1 MRPFTLL
8 LIAALCVLTASPV
21 VVAQSPPLTSF
32 RGLIDHVSADQWGNV
47 PTENVEVWHGAI
59 SGDGR
64 YVVMS
69 TRNPYLANGEYNDTN
84 GYDDVFLRDRMSGWT
99 WLISRPTFGGS
110 ANGTSQMA
118 TISTNGRH
126 IAFAS
131 GATNLVP
138 GDTNGR
144 WDVFVYDMD
153 QYRLVRVSVATDG
166 TQGDRDAYYPAIS
179 ADGRFI
185 AFLSWSTT
193 FAPAVSSSSPR
204 QVYLHD
210 RDVAG
215 DGLFDTPGDVSTQ
228 LVSADLTGGIAND
241 SADSPRVTSD
251 GRVLFES
258 AATNLSDV
266 GNPNAMNHLYLR
278 DRLTGQ
284 TTFID
289 RAVTGGPSQNG
300 VGYGTSDITDDG
312 RWVTFSSTSPDIH
325 WFDMNGQSQV
335 FRYDTANGPA
345 FTGIVSQLPNNGPLG
360 DGSSYATSGSA
371 DGRYVVFTTASSNLA
386 SPPPGASGPAMLV
399 VRDMYED
406 TFARVDVLDSGEPF
420 DQADYYYTAAIS
432 ADGTAIALQTRSERA
447 VGDIYTWGASHAV
460 VMTALTATPASAS
473 YPFGGGSGSIDV
485 NTSAVSGW
493 RASSSSPWIMVTEG
507 GGFGAGPRTVQYVVD
522 ANNTGVG
529 RDGWIQVGS
538 KYIPIHQNGTDDT
551 TPPVITPVVNGT
563 PGDNGWYTSD
573 VSVSFS
579 YEDPDSPISSAVGCN
594 LTTQTTDTAGT
605 TFTCTVTSEGG
616 SASGSV
622 TVKRDTTPPSG
633 IIWGPPYA
641 EFLHQKHTLYAT
653 DYVCSDSTSGIAS
666 CTGPVPDGGWLPT
679 SVAGRF
685 SFDVQARDR
694 AGNTGIISRPYYV
707 STNVCSPRPPGLVG
721 WWPGDGH
728 SREIIARNDGSFV
741 NGTPIYSSGP
751 YGMGFV
757 YIQSRYLW
765 VPDVPALRMDDAFTL
780 SAWVYQ
786 VRDWLGPYAVIAG
799 REGEYLLAR
808 GPNGNIHYSIANT
821 NPGWGWVDSG
831 VRMDR
836 EKWTKLALSYDGSA
850 IRLYKN
856 GQLAH
861 VRAASGAIGDAAP
874 FHNAFQVAA
883 RQSTSEPSYFDGQID
898 DVQLVDRAMS
908 DAEIDAAYLSGIGG
922 VCALPTTVTF
932 TPALPRATYGGSA
945 ELVAR
950 LTNEQGQPIQGEQI
964 QFSFRY
970 AAAGTALTDADG
982 VARLPV
988 SIAGLAAQ
996 TLTNGAVATHPATA
1010 YLQHSTV
1017 TSDFIIDRAS
1027 PVITW
1032 NPPAAIVYG
1041 APLSST
1047 QLNATANVAGFFVYS
1062 PAAGATL
1069 PAGSNTLGV
1078 TFTPSSANYTAAT
1091 SSAPLTVLKATPT
1104 VTAIGGTFTYD
1115 KQPHAGSGTAKGVFN
1130 ETLSPVTVTYN
1141 GSSSTPPTDAG
1152 THTVR
1157 ASYAGSA
1164 NYVARE
1170 AETPLTINRA
1180 TPAVEISSAPVF
1192 YTSYPRPAMVTI
1204 HGLAGDTLNPFVVGY
1219 DGSTTA
1225 PTNAGTYALEVQY
1238 AGSTNYAP
1246 VTATGSFVI
1255 RKTTPILGPLNDLGF
1270 TYDGQP
1276 HGGYAVHI
1284 PAVEGGWLTPVI
1296 YTYNGTSAQP
1306 VNAGVYTA
1314 VVRYDGSAN
1323 YEAVSTTYT
1332 LTIFKVVPNFTW
1344 WPADPDITY
1353 GTALGASQLNATSN
1367 VAGSITYTP
1376 PAGTVLNAGSHT
1388 VTAVFTP
1395 ADPANHESRSLAR
1408 TLDVSKANTSVFWS
1422 RPANIVYGTPL
1433 GVTQLNATA
1442 TVPGTFVYTP
1452 AAGTVLTAGDH
1463 VLSVTF
1469 TPDDSANY
1477 NGRSSGVGFTVSK
1490 AAPVVSWNAPAD
1502 ITYGTPLGTA
1512 QLNATASVPGT
1523 FSYSPAAGTVLG
1535 AGAQTLSV
1543 TFTPDDAANYNGAS
1557 ANVPLNVARAATTVS
1572 WSNPADI
1579 VYGTALGGSQLNA
1592 TANVPGTF
1600 SYSPA
1605 VGALLNAGSHTL
1617 SVTFTPDDAANYDG
1631 ASANVSVTVTK
1642 AASTINWSNPA
1653 DIVYGTAL
1661 GGSQLNATA
1670 NVAGT
1675 FSYSPA
1681 AGTVIGA
1688 GSQTLAVTFTP
1699 DDAANYNGSSANVAL
1714 TVNMAQSTI
1723 NWSNPADV
1731 VYGTAL
1737 GAAQLNATAN
1747 VAGTFS
1753 YSPAAGTM
1761 LGAGSHTLSVTFT
1774 PDDAANYN
1782 GSSANVSVT
1791 VNRAQS
1797 AINWSNPADVVYGTA
1812 LGAAQLN
1819 ATANVTGTFSYSPAA
1834 GAALNAGSHTLS
1846 VTFTPDDAANYDG
1859 SSANVSVTV
1868 TKAASTINWAN
1879 PVDVVYGTA
1888 LGGSQLNATAN
1899 VAGTF
1904 TYSPA
1909 AGTVLGAGS
1918 QTLAV
1923 TFTPDDAA
1931 NYNGSSASVTLNVAK
1946 AATSVTWSN
1955 PAGIVYGTALG
1966 GAQLNATANVAGT
1979 FAYSPAA
1986 GTVLGAG
1993 SQTLTVMFTPDESAN
2008 YASATANVSIAV
2020 GKAAPVITWATP
2032 AGITYGTM
2040 LSGTQL
2046 NATANVNGSFVY
2058 TVPAA
2063 SELGA
2068 GPHDLSVTFTPADGA
2083 NYTTASRSVSIVVS
2097 PAALTVSADNAG
2109 KVYGQALPP
2118 FTATGTGF
2126 VNGDSM
2132 SSLGGAL
2139 AFATGATATSAPGS
2153 YSVTPS
2159 GVSSANYVITF
2170 AAGTLTVNKAST
2182 SLTLTTTPNPSN
2194 NNQTVQLRAVVS
2206 AVAPGAGT
2214 ATGTVEFRE
2223 NGTLLGTAT
2232 LVNGVATMNKNFKR
2246 GTHPLTAT
2254 YAGSTNFT
2262 GSSGSRTHQTQ

>member
-1 MRPFTLL
+1 MRRFTLL
-8 LIAALCVLTASPV
+8 LIAALCAFTVSPV
-21 VVAQSPPLTSF
+21 VIAQSPPLTAF

-110 ANGTSQMA
+110 ADGISQMA

-153 QYRLVRVSVATDG
+153 QFRLVRVSVATDG

-179 ADGRFI
+179 ADGRFV

-193 FAPAVSSSSPR
+193 FASGVLSSSPR

-210 RDVAG
+210 RDASG
-215 DGLFDTPGDVSTQ
+215 DGLLDTPGDVTTQ
-228 LVSADLTGGIAND
+228 LISVGVAGGIAND
-241 SADSPRVTSD
+241 SVDSPRVSSD

-278 DRLTGQ
+278 DRLTGE
-284 TTFID
+284 TMFID

-460 VMTALTATPASAS
+460 VMTALSATPASAL
-473 YPFGGGSGSIDV
+473 YPLGGGSGSIDV

-507 GGFGAGPRTVQYVVD
+507 GSFGAGPRTVQYVVD

-563 PGDNGWYTSD
+563 LGDNGWYTSD

-594 LTTQTTDTAGT
+594 LTAQTTDTAGT
-605 TFTCTVTSEGG
+605 TFTCMVTSEGG

-679 SVAGRF
+679 SVSGRF
-685 SFDVQARDR
+685 SFDVQARDH

-741 NGTPIYSSGP
+741 NGTPIYTSGP

-757 YIQSRYLW
+757 FIQSRYLW

-850 IRLYKN
+850 IRVYKN

-861 VRAASGAIGDAAP
+861 VRAASGAIGDAVP
-874 FHNAFQVAA
+874 SQNAFQLAA
-883 RQSTSEPSYFDGQID
+883 RQSATEPSYFDGDID

-1032 NPPAAIVYG
+1032 NPPATTVYG
-1041 APLSST
+1041 APLGGA

-1069 PAGSNTLGV
+1069 PAGTHTLGV

-1091 SSAPLTVLKATPT
+1091 HNVPLTVLRATPT
-1104 VTAIGGTFTYD
+1104 VTATGATFTYD
-1115 KQPHAGSGTAKGVFN
+1115 QQPHAGSGAARGVFN
-1130 ETLSPVTVTYN
+1130 EALSPVTVTYN
-1141 GSSSTPPTDAG
+1141 GSSSTPPTTAG
-1152 THTVR
+1152 NHTVR

-1164 NYVARE
+1164 NYLAGQSADVA
-1170 AETPLTINRA
+1170 LTINRA
-1180 TPAVEISSAPVF
+1180 TPTVEISSAPVW
-1192 YTSYPRPAMVTI
+1192 YTGYPRTATVVI
-1204 HGLAGDTLNPFVVGY
+1204 HGVGTDELNPFTVRY
-1219 DGSTTA
+1219 NGSTTP

-1246 VTATGSFVI
+1246 VTASGSFVVN
-1255 RKTTPILGPLNDLGF
+1255 KATPIIGTLNDITE

-1276 HGGYAVHI
+1276 HGVNVNIAGVAG
-1284 PAVEGGWLTPVI
+1284 EWLTPVI
-1296 YTYNGTSAQP
+1296 QTYNGSTELP
-1306 VNAGVYTA
+1306 VNAGVYA
-1314 VVRYDGSAN
+1314 AEVRYDGSAN
-1323 YEAVSTTYT
+1323 YNAISGAYT
-1332 LTIFKVVPNFTW
+1332 LTILKAAPSLTW
-1344 WPADPDITY
+1344 ANPAGITY
-1353 GTALGASQLNATSN
+1353 GAPLGASQLNAASS
-1367 VAGSITYTP
+1367 VGGSFEYSP
-1376 PAGTVLNAGSHT
+1376 VAGTVLNAGTHT
-1388 VTAVFTP
+1388 LAASFTP
-1395 ADPANHESRSLAR
+1395 ADATNYQTGSLSRSI
-1408 TLDVSKANTSVFWS
+1408 TVSKANAQTVWY
-1422 RPANIVYGTPL
+1422 RPDNVVYGTPL
-1433 GVTQLNATA
+1433 GPTQLNATA
-1442 TVPGTFVYTP
+1442 PTPGTFT
-1452 AAGTVLTAGDH
+1452 
-1463 VLSVTF
+1463 
-1469 TPDDSANY
+1469 
-1477 NGRSSGVGFTVSK
+1477 
-1490 AAPVVSWNAPAD
+1490 
-1502 ITYGTPLGTA
+1502 
-1512 QLNATASVPGT
+1512 
-1523 FSYSPAAGTVLG
+1523 YSPAAGTVLG
-1535 AGAQTLSV
+1535 TGDHVLSV
-1543 TFTPDDAANYNGAS
+1543 TFAPDDAANWNGSS
-1557 ANVPLNVARAATTVS
+1557 ALVPFTVIRAGSIVS
-1572 WSNPADI
+1572 WNNPVDI
-1579 VYGTALGGSQLNA
+1579 VYGTSLGA
-1592 TANVPGTF
+1592 
-1600 SYSPA
+1600 
-1605 VGALLNAGSHTL
+1605 
-1617 SVTFTPDDAANYDG
+1617 
-1631 ASANVSVTVTK
+1631 
-1642 AASTINWSNPA
+1642 
-1653 DIVYGTAL
+1653 
-1661 GGSQLNATA
+1661 SQLNATA

-1681 AGTVIGA
+1681 AGAVLNAGSHALSVTFTPDDAANYNGSSASVTLNVAKAATSVTWSNPADIVYGAALGAAQLNATASVAGTFSYTPAAGTVPGA
-1688 GSQTLAVTFTP
+1688 GAQTLAVTFTP
-1699 DDAANYNGSSANVAL
+1699 DDAANYNGSSASVTLNVAKAA
-1714 TVNMAQSTI
+1714 TSVT
-1723 NWSNPADV
+1723 WSDPADI

-1753 YSPAAGTM
+1753 YSPAAGAA
-1761 LGAGSHTLSVTFT
+1761 LNAGSHTLSVTFT

-1782 GSSANVSVT
+1782 GSSASVSLT

-1797 AINWSNPADVVYGTA
+1797 EISWSNPADVVYGTA

-1819 ATANVTGTFSYSPAA
+1819 ATANVAGTFSYSPAA

-1859 SSANVSVTV
+1859 SSANVSLTV
-1868 TKAASTINWAN
+1868 NRAQAAISWSN
-1879 PVDVVYGTA
+1879 PEDVVYGTA
-1888 LGGSQLNATAN
+1888 L
-1899 VAGTF
+1899 
-1904 TYSPA
+1904 
-1909 AGTVLGAGS
+1909 
-1918 QTLAV
+1918 
-1923 TFTPDDAA
+1923 
-1931 NYNGSSASVTLNVAK
+1931 SV
-1946 AATSVTWSN
+1946 
-1955 PAGIVYGTALG
+1955 
-1966 GAQLNATANVAGT
+1966 AQLNATANVAGT

-1993 SQTLTVMFTPDESAN
+1993 PQTLTVMFTPDDSAN
-2008 YASATANVSIAV
+2008 YSLATANVSIAV

-2046 NATANVNGSFVY
+2046 NASANVNGSFVY

-2068 GPHDLSVTFTPADGA
+2068 GTHDLSVTFTPADGA

-2097 PAALTVSADNAG
+2097 PAALTVNADNAS
-2109 KVYGQALPP
+2109 KVYGQALPS
-2118 FTATGTGF
+2118 FAATGTGF

-2139 AFATGATATSAPGS
+2139 AFATEATATSAPGS

-2182 SLTLTTTPNPSN
+2182 SLTLTTSPSPSN
-2194 NNQTVQLRAVVS
+2194 NNQSVQLRAVVS
-2206 AVAPGAGT
+2206 AVAPGAGI

-2254 YAGSTNFT
+2254 YAGSTNFI
-2262 GSSGSRTHQTQ
+2262 GSSGNVTHQTQ